1 MARQIENEQ
10 ILLVDHQPIYRE
22 GMRAALLHGGYPV
35 TGEAATAHQA
45 LRAAEE
51 RLPGIAII
59 EAMLPGVNGFV
70 TAAFMRR
77 SAPWIRVIM
86 IAQEQTP
93 ALTASAIRVGA
104 AGFIE
109 KSAEPEAILETVEL
123 VRRGVN
129 VLQTRA
135 MTDESIAK
143 LLVAYLRSDE
153 REKQRA
159 GGPDLSPREL
169 EVLDCLLMGY
179 TNKDIAEA
187 LFITEQTVKN
197 HMTSVMR
204 KLEVTDRVAALRVA
218 MANGWSCLGIPALV
232 DDPVVAMRRG

>member
-22 GMRAALLHGGYPV
+22 GMRAALLQGGYPV

-104 AGFIE
+104 
-109 KSAEPEAILETVEL
+109 
-123 VRRGVN
+123 
-129 VLQTRA
+129 
-135 MTDESIAK
+135 
-143 LLVAYLRSDE
+143 
-153 REKQRA
+153 
-159 GGPDLSPREL
+159 
-169 EVLDCLLMGY
+169 
-179 TNKDIAEA
+179 
-187 LFITEQTVKN
+187 
-197 HMTSVMR
+197 
-204 KLEVTDRVAALRVA
+204 
-218 MANGWSCLGIPALV
+218 
-232 DDPVVAMRRG
+232 